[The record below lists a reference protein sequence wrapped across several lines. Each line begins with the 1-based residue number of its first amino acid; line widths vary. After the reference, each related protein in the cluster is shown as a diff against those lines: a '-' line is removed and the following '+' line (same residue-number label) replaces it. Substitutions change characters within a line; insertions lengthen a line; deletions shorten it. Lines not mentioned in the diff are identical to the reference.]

1 MYITYLQHIIYI
13 YTTYIYIYTYNTH
26 VYIHI
31 KYMLYI
37 IDTCYMY
44 KYINEFKYIRIS
56 IKSLKQQFPW
66 NLILERDNV
75 KYRAFSLPNKLG
87 SFLES
92 TLCSSSPPSWECSR
106 EKQQCTLNYTPTL
119 MSMFNHNHRIF
130 KCLFARSTVLKEFLW
145 VSFLVM
151 LERKSAHEKMLFLW
165 RPSRLL
171 YGPLDCQ

>member
-56 IKSLKQQFPW
+56 IKSLKQQFP
-66 NLILERDNV
+66 
-75 KYRAFSLPNKLG
+75 
-87 SFLES
+87 
-92 TLCSSSPPSWECSR
+92 
-106 EKQQCTLNYTPTL
+106 
-119 MSMFNHNHRIF
+119 
-130 KCLFARSTVLKEFLW
+130 
-145 VSFLVM
+145 
-151 LERKSAHEKMLFLW
+151 
-165 RPSRLL
+165 
-171 YGPLDCQ
+171 